1 MDNFQRNLKG
11 IEKTA
16 IRIRRLISSSLT
28 GLAFFG
34 VAAGATYMLMPAKQ
48 LPNTSSSNNN
58 GGGDNAGGD
67 TAETNGGKVLN
78 SLINSI
84 TGDGLCINVTKGNFQ
99 ISENNLLTFDKADI
113 DLSLSS
119 IDTKQII
126 KGINLKLDAPINYNG
141 KTRSLGLDKIND
153 DVYFDIKND
162 DEKLEDSNYPKY
174 NFRYTVNLKSYDYP
188 SNDNPEQDQENGG
201 TIFYNYGKLSFVIEE
216 IMNILTADDSG
227 LNGLSIPSIGS
238 LLQGGDSSDS
248 SIDTDAMLNA
258 LNDMKE
264 STYNGNK
271 YFTLSLPL
279 GETTLDIG
287 LGADNDYNLNLID
300 FPARSEKG
308 EQSPYVFNAEKQ
320 MQIQVSAV
328 VNTGSGNESTIDWSK
343 PRFEKNTYRKLDD
356 SLSLFKDVAKLVAV
370 PQTGLNLNL
379 ELEHSV
385 AEKSATTET
394 LKKNAIKE
402 KAYIDLHA
410 DFDYS
415 KYDFKNL
422 KADLEIGK
430 FQKNNNEITDVKED
444 PSQKLM
450 GALIKN
456 GEENNIYMGLNDS
469 LKAKTNMTTIDA
481 VVANIKEAIGKM
493 DGGSSSID
501 QLSAVFDTSFIATKA
516 IQDNGVA
523 KGINQG
529 KYDWAL
535 DMLEYL
541 QNEDNKII
549 VGLDLAQLGIEGKIK
564 LTLDGNENSKSL
576 LEISFDSIKLSSFT
590 LNGSLSTTAYVNP
603 TLDNIDSYQEMS
615 HLKGISEQVNDFV
628 SAKKATL
635 SLNGQ
640 ILDKNENDVTGLEKT
655 GFKFDGKIALNNDE
669 LSTQINGVEHNKDY
683 LNNHLIKLDVNKDDS
698 NNGINTFKFLYSS
711 KNEEVNEAYTSNPT
725 SSIEK
730 GYENAEGVYGK
741 ISTDSIFETV
751 KDLLNTF
758 NITNENEEKDE
769 RFSRLLTC
777 FSSDSSSSL
786 LSSISNGNYFDLLD
800 TKLIK
805 EANIASNETKF
816 VISGSS
822 LGLDKEVTLITKY
835 ETPVEEDKNA
845 GFKSMDVL
853 LGDENKDVKI
863 SISLDSFDVD
873 SNSIG
878 LLKTVNESKFVDY
891 NPLFNLVDYAA
902 GTTMLGAYNNF
913 NTSTFGF
920 NASLDIVLGKYS
932 FTALNIS
939 LHAKVKG
946 AQTMLWAELNN
957 MPVIK
962 GINAPEGMP
971 YFRDFENTG
980 SRDVKFFYYA
990 DGYNPKGTVLMSR
1003 DSTYGRLRN
1012 VIDSVTISGE
1022 NFFND
1027 MGGWLLKYL
1036 LGVNES
1042 FFESEETTST
1052 QSEQEVVTTKKAIH
1066 VEDILKSYKCTSS
1079 ISYKDENEENNR
1091 LTYNHSLII
1100 DLGSALNMSFLGC
1113 ANINLICQDISN
1125 NNGNTFKALTGLNV
1139 EAGLALKGEL
1149 KICSIKLNAKLTNVS
1164 QDGVYTNDWEANGST
1179 FNQYFDESKNEFAG
1193 QPGHKNENYSTI
1205 YIGDELISGNYY
1217 KPQSLN

>member
-1 MDNFQRNLKG
+1 MDNFKRNLKG
-11 IEKTA
+11 VEKTA
-16 IRIRRLISSSLT
+16 IRIRKAISTSLT

-34 VAAGATYMLMPAKQ
+34 IAAGTTYMLMPTKE
-48 LPNTSSSNNN
+48 LTNNSTTIDGNEDN
-58 GGGDNAGGD
+58 GGEDVAQ
-67 TAETNGGKVLN
+67 TESSKILN
-78 SLINSI
+78 SLINAV
-84 TGDGLCINVTKGNFQ
+84 TGEGICLNVTKGEFQ
-99 ISENNLLTFDKADI
+99 INKNNLLTFNNADI
-113 DLSLSS
+113 DLSLSN

-126 KGINLKLDAPINYNG
+126 KGINLKVDAPINYNG

-162 DEKLEDSNYPKY
+162 DESTSDSNYPKY

-188 SNDNPEQDQENGG
+188 NAENPDIDQETGG
-201 TIFYNYGKLSFVIEE
+201 TVFYNYGKLSFVIEE

-238 LLQGGDSSDS
+238 LIQGGDSSS
-248 SIDTDAMLNA
+248 SSLDTDAMLNA
-258 LNDMKE
+258 LNEMKE

-279 GETTLDIG
+279 GETTLEIG
-287 LGADNDYNLNLID
+287 LGADSDYNLNLID
-300 FPARSEKG
+300 FPARKENG
-308 EQSPYVFNAEKQ
+308 EQSPYVLDESTQ
-320 MQIQVSAV
+320 MQIQLSAV
-328 VNTGSGNESTIDWSK
+328 VNVGNGSETTIDWSK

-356 SLSLFKDVAKLVAV
+356 SLSLFKEVASLVAV

-379 ELEHSV
+379 ELEHSSQ
-385 AEKSATTET
+385 EKEATTET
-394 LKKNAIKE
+394 LKKNGTKE

-410 DFDYS
+410 DLDAS

-422 KADLEIGK
+422 KASLEIGQFK
-430 FQKNNNEITDVKED
+430 KENGEITSIKED

-456 GEENNIYMGLNDS
+456 GDTKDIYLGLNDS
-469 LKAKTNMTTIDA
+469 LKAKTNMVTIDA
-481 VVANIKEAIGKM
+481 VVSNIKQAIGKM
-493 DGGSSSID
+493 DGGSASLEE
-501 QLSAVFDTSFIATKA
+501 LSAIFDTSFIATKA

-523 KGINQG
+523 NGINQG

-549 VGLDLAQLGIEGKIK
+549 VGLDLTQAGIEGKIR
-564 LTLDGNENSKSL
+564 LTLDGNDNRKAL
-576 LEISFDSIKLSSFT
+576 LDITFDSIKLSSFT
-590 LNGSLSTTAYVNP
+590 LNGSLSTEDYVVP

-628 SAKKATL
+628 SSKKATL

-640 ILDKNENDVTGLEKT
+640 ILSKTTNDVTGLNKT
-655 GFKFDGKIALNNDE
+655 GFKFDGKIALNNNE
-669 LSTQINGVEHNKDY
+669 LSAQINGVEHNKDY
-683 LNNHLIKLDVNKDDS
+683 LNNHLIKLDVNPNET

-711 KNEEVNEAYTSNPT
+711 KNEVVNDTYTSNPT
-725 SSIEK
+725 SSIEN
-730 GYENAEGVYGK
+730 GYQNADGVYGK
-741 ISTDSIFETV
+741 ISTDAIFGTV
-751 KDLLNTF
+751 KDLINTF
-758 NITNENEEKDE
+758 NITNENEEKDD

-777 FSSDSSSSL
+777 FSNDSSSSL
-786 LSSISNGNYFDLLD
+786 LSSISNGNYFDLLN

-805 EANIASNETKF
+805 EATLSSNESKIVLT
-816 VISGSS
+816 GSS
-822 LGLDKEVTLITKY
+822 LGLDKEITLITKY
-835 ETPVEEDKNA
+835 DTPVEANRNA
-845 GFKSMDVL
+845 GFKSMDVIV
-853 LGDENKDVKI
+853 GDENKDIRI

-873 SNSIG
+873 ASSIG
-878 LLKTVNESKFVDY
+878 LLKNVDESKIVDY
-891 NPLFNLVDYAA
+891 NPLFNLIDYAA

-957 MPVIK
+957 IPAIK

-990 DGYNPKGTVLMSR
+990 DGFNPKGIVMMSR

-1022 NFFND
+1022 SFFND

-1042 FFESEETTST
+1042 FFEGETSTST
-1052 QSEQEVVTTKKAIH
+1052 QTGQEKTTSKKAIH
-1066 VEDILKSYKCTSS
+1066 VEDILKSYQCTSS
-1079 ISYKDENEENNR
+1079 IAFEDEAKQNKR
-1091 LTYNHSLII
+1091 LTYNHGLTI
-1100 DLGSALNMSFLGC
+1100 DLGAALNMSFLGC
-1113 ANINLICQDISN
+1113 ANINLICQDIAN
-1125 NNGNTFKALTGLNV
+1125 TNGNIFKALTGLKI

-1149 KICSIKLNAKLTNVS
+1149 KICSFRLNAKLTNVS
-1164 QDGVYTNDWEANGST
+1164 ENGAYTDDWANNGST
-1179 FNQYFDESKNEFAG
+1179 FNQYFNEEKNEFAN

-1205 YIGDELISGNYY
+1205 YVGEGLISGNYY
-1217 KPQSLN
+1217 SPQKIS